1 MSNGISASDRD
12 ELEGLATDNPH
23 LRIEHILSGADI
35 PPHWPGKTGHI
46 NKDLIVELVPDY
58 RERLFYISGPP
69 KMVTAPEQQLSGLN
83 LAAEQVRR
91 DSFTG
96 YD

>member
-1 MSNGISASDRD
+1 MNQAISPKVSFTASNVGNLPA
-12 ELEGLATDNPH
+12 N
-23 LRIEHILSGADI
+23 
-35 PPHWPGKTGHI
+35 WTGHTGYI
-46 NKDLIVELVPDY
+46 SKELIADVVPDY

-69 KMVTAPEQQLSGLN
+69 KMVITLDQQLSGLN
-83 LAAEQVRR
+83 LAAKQIRR